1 MKTKA
6 ILNILI
12 VFFLFSMGFVA
23 GCGDERPI
31 PGDKVL
37 TVYNSNLEE
46 TKELA
51 PLDTM
56 YVKVSALRPGK
67 YYEVSVKD
75 SDGKII
81 SKIEEMTDDEGV
93 IGPAALWY
101 DVGLKNVS
109 GVPTVE
115 IPDDLDI
122 MTFRINVKSISDDYT
137 DFYQDMWVR
146 YKNTDIDTNPKP
158 VVYSGY
164 MDNGMDD
171 GTFKFSN
178 AFDETGTKQED
189 GTTASIKTKVYV
201 KAETVPEKIGNT
213 AITKV
218 DFYIMPF
225 IGGIMEDGARLQ
237 KQTDDEIFIGPVA
250 ADVVD
255 GKVAAKMLWDLD
267 GADKLINPG
276 QDTMAYTIVMDV
288 DRDGIYDAGM
298 DTDSDGLIDSY
309 VDGVDSLG
317 VPGFVVMNTPANDTF
332 VTVKDDD
339 GKITSTLVEWGKTPQ
354 KNLFINVDN
363 LAVDPSNDVNIYLI
377 DSNDA
382 ILGSVSADVKP
393 ASDSADSNK
402 KYLPYIEN
410 QLLISNHD
418 NSADIK
424 TPDVTEN
431 EKFDI
436 LFDILIDVNNDGSY
450 NKDDGDILLGDYIT
464 VLYVEDDPEYK
475 TYSDSAGTTPSIY
488 FDESGTENGSS
499 VVYLKPENQT
509 GSYDAYVIKSKAWTL
524 YKDYRRGSVVKKTGT
539 GDGVLK
545 LWDLNAEYK
554 VINPDTDNNTYNIV
568 LDNNQNG
575 VYDAGDDIVSVV
587 ILNTEA
593 NSYPRVSYVN
603 IASGGVFENTYAQH
617 WTLYSEYCD
626 YRDIFSV
633 NAYETNSRSGYGVK
647 AVFNPYFN
655 WWGNEP
661 QIPVE
666 SLYYGLYVDVY
677 VVDKSKFDLSR
688 FGHAN
693 ELNDDVDVRGRHSTL
708 SVQPSCYNGSGLMTI
723 WRAPL
728 SEGEYYVIVDVNR
741 NGRIDEGVD
750 IIDAVNK
757 QNETILDNPDIVGF
771 KVED

>member
-189 GTTASIKTKVYV
+189 GTTASVKTKVYV
-201 KAETVPEKIGNT
+201 KAETVPEKVGNT
-213 AITKV
+213 AITEV

-237 KQTDDEIFIGPVA
+237 KQTDDEIFIGPVT

-255 GKVAAKMLWDLD
+255 GKVAAIKLWDLD

-332 VTVKDDD
+332 VTVKDGTEDD
-339 GKITSTLVEWGKTPQ
+339 SNITNSIQETGSQTLY
-354 KNLFINVDN
+354 INIDN
-363 LAVDPSNDVNIYLI
+363 LCFTGAV
-377 DSNDA
+377 
-382 ILGSVSADVKP
+382 P
-393 ASDSADSNK
+393 ASIKIHLVDSAAELS
-402 KYLPYIEN
+402 
-410 QLLISNHD
+410 
-418 NSADIK
+418 
-424 TPDVTEN
+424 
-431 EKFDI
+431 
-436 LFDILIDVNNDGSY
+436 
-450 NKDDGDILLGDYIT
+450 DGDGIPGDI
-464 VLYVEDDPEYK
+464 
-475 TYSDSAGTTPSIY
+475 
-488 FDESGTENGSS
+488 
-499 VVYLKPENQT
+499 
-509 GSYDAYVIKSKAWTL
+509 
-524 YKDYRRGSVVKKTGT
+524 
-539 GDGVLK
+539 
-545 LWDLNAEYK
+545 
-554 VINPDTDNNTYNIV
+554 
-568 LDNNQNG
+568 
-575 VYDAGDDIVSVV
+575 
-587 ILNTEA
+587 
-593 NSYPRVSYVN
+593 
-603 IASGGVFENTYAQH
+603 
-617 WTLYSEYCD
+617 
-626 YRDIFSV
+626 
-633 NAYETNSRSGYGVK
+633 RS
-647 AVFNPYFN
+647 
-655 WWGNEP
+655 
-661 QIPVE
+661 
-666 SLYYGLYVDVY
+666 
-677 VVDKSKFDLSR
+677 
-688 FGHAN
+688 
-693 ELNDDVDVRGRHSTL
+693 
-708 SVQPSCYNGSGLMTI
+708 
-723 WRAPL
+723 
-728 SEGEYYVIVDVNR
+728 
-741 NGRIDEGVD
+741 
-750 IIDAVNK
+750 
-757 QNETILDNPDIVGF
+757 
-771 KVED
+771 